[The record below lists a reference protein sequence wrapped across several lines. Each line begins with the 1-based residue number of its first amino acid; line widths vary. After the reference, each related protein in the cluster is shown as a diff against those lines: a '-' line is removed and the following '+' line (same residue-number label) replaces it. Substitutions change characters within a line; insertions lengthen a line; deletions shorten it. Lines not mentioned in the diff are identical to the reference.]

1 MRVVKE
7 AQERK
12 KEILDVAEVLFMT
25 KGYEGTGT
33 NDILNAVGIARGTL
47 YHHFKSKEEILD
59 AVIDRF
65 VSKLSAQAEAVADN
79 KEIPVFERIALS
91 IMSMNT
97 DTELGKELTEQMH
110 KPQNALLHQKSQEKL
125 LARINPIIS
134 GLIKEAVE
142 QGICSTD
149 YPDEM
154 VDMIMIYSNQAFDDL
169 AELSEEERVKKV
181 FGFIYNVERLLC
193 VEEGSLQR
201 VILPIFQK

>member
-12 KEILDVAEVLFMT
+12 KEILDVAEALFMT

-65 VSKLSAQAEAVADN
+65 VSKLSVQAEAVADN

-154 VDMIMIYSNQAFDDL
+154 VEMIMIYSNQAFDDL
-169 AELSEEERVKKV
+169 AELSEEERIKKV

>member
-7 AQERK
+7 AEERK
-12 KEILDVAEVLFMT
+12 KEILDVAEAFFMT
-25 KGYEGTGT
+25 KGYEATGT

-47 YHHFKSKEEILD
+47 YYHFKSKEEILD
-59 AVIDRF
+59 AVIERF
-65 VSKLSAQAEAVADN
+65 SEKLAVQARAVAAN
-79 KEIPVFERIALS
+79 KEIPVFDRIALS
-91 IMSMNT
+91 VIAMNSN
-97 DTELGKELTEQMH
+97 TELGRELTEQMH
-110 KPQNALLHQKSQEKL
+110 KPQNALLHQKSQKKL
-125 LARINPIIS
+125 LSLINPIIS

-169 AELSEEERVKKV
+169 AELSEEERIKKV

-193 VEEGSLQR
+193 VEEGSLQKA
-201 VILPIFQK
+201 ILPIFQK

>member
-12 KEILDVAEVLFMT
+12 KEILDVAEALFMA

-65 VSKLSAQAEAVADN
+65 VSKLSVQAEAVADN

-154 VDMIMIYSNQAFDDL
+154 VEMIMIYSNQAFDDL

-181 FGFIYNVERLLC
+181 FGFIYNVERLLS

>member
-110 KPQNALLHQKSQEKL
+110 KPQNALLHQKSQKML

-154 VDMIMIYSNQAFDDL
+154 VEMIMIYSNQAFDDL

>member
-7 AQERK
+7 AEERK
-12 KEILDVAEVLFMT
+12 KEILDVAEALFMT
-25 KGYEGTGT
+25 KGYEATGT

-65 VSKLSAQAEAVADN
+65 VNKLSAQAKAVADN

-110 KPQNALLHQKSQEKL
+110 KPQNALLHQKSQKML
-125 LARINPIIS
+125 LSRINPIIS

-169 AELSEEERVKKV
+169 AELSEEERIKKV

-193 VEEGSLQR
+193 VEEGSLQKA
-201 VILPIFQK
+201 ILPIFQK